1 MKVRMPLSEYIK
13 VLGIGKCRITPRND
27 YTGDKP
33 GKKDDGEGFQSV
45 FEKKKKKWNRPT
57 DQG

>member
-27 YTGDKP
+27 YAVDNP
-33 GKKDDGEGFQSV
+33 GKKDDGEGFKSV
-45 FEKKKKKWNRPT
+45 FDAEMEKWNRPT

>member
-1 MKVRMPLSEYIK
+1 MKNRMPLSEYIK

-27 YTGDKP
+27 YTWDKP
-33 GKKDDGEGFQSV
+33 GKKDDGEGFKSV
-45 FEKKKKKWNRPT
+45 FDAEMGKWNRPT

>member
-27 YTGDKP
+27 YAWNNP
-33 GKKDDGEGFQSV
+33 GKKDDGEGFKSV
-45 FEKKKKKWNRPT
+45 FDAEMEKWNRPT

>member
-1 MKVRMPLSEYIK
+1 MKNRMPLSEYIK

-27 YTGDKP
+27 YAGNNP
-33 GKKDDGEGFQSV
+33 GKKDDGEGFKPV
-45 FEKKKKKWNRPT
+45 FDAEMKKWNRPT

>member
-1 MKVRMPLSEYIK
+1 MKARMPLSEYIK

-27 YTGDKP
+27 YAGNNL
-33 GKKDDGEGFQSV
+33 GKKDDGEGFKSV
-45 FEKKKKKWNRPT
+45 FDAEMEKWNRPT